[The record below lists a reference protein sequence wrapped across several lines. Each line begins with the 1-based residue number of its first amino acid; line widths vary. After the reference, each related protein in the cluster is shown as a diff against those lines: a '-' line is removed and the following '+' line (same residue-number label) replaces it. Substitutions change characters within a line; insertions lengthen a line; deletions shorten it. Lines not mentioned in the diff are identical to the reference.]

1 MEKLVFKAY
10 IYKKTGKI
18 FFLILFP
25 IYKNFDR
32 IFKKNKENL

>member
-10 IYKKTGKI
+10 IKKLVKY

-25 IYKNFDR
+25 IYKNFDS
-32 IFKKNKENL
+32 IFQKNKENL